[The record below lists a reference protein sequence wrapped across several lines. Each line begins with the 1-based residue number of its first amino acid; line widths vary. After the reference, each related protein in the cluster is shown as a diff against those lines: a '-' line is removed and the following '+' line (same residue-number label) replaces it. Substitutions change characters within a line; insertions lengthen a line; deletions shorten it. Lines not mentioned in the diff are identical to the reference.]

1 MDCAESNA
9 FDSPEDDSQRAH
21 WARHAKVQIKWN
33 IATFRNSVHIG
44 SILKRRGL
52 KVLAAEIKM
61 QAS

>member
-1 MDCAESNA
+1 MGWRPGALARPD
-9 FDSPEDDSQRAH
+9 H
-21 WARHAKVQIKWN
+21 WARRAKVQVKWS

-52 KVLAAEIKM
+52 KLLAAEIKM